1 MPGFAVQGDSGGVER
16 IHVAVDGPY
25 ADFELVGEL
34 LRGHAAPSLQQEKDG
49 QKPRGSHSTDNTC
62 QNAASDRRQTGAPL
76 LARIFVMNNALDGK
90 VALVTG
96 GGRGIGAAVALR
108 LAQDGAD
115 VALTFQQN
123 QQRADDVVEQIKVAG
138 RRAIAVQADSADPAA
153 MTAVVD
159 RVAGELGRLDI
170 LVNNAGVFLLGPLE
184 QLSLEEFEQTV
195 AVNIRAPFVA
205 SQAAVPHM
213 SAGGRI
219 INIGSNVA
227 ERAVFPGFAL
237 YAMSKTA
244 LIGLTKAL
252 GRELGPRAITVNLVN
267 PGPTDTELNPA
278 DGPNAD
284 TINGFTALGHYAAP
298 ADVAAAVAFLASADG
313 RYITGATVNVDGGFT
328 I

>member
-1 MPGFAVQGDSGGVER
+1 M
-16 IHVAVDGPY
+16 HTT
-25 ADFELVGEL
+25 L
-34 LRGHAAPSLQQEKDG
+34 HG
-49 QKPRGSHSTDNTC
+49 Q
-62 QNAASDRRQTGAPL
+62 
-76 LARIFVMNNALDGK
+76 

-108 LAQDGAD
+108 LARDGAD
-115 VALTFQQN
+115 VALTFLRN
-123 QQRADDVVEQIKVAG
+123 QERAHDVAEQIRMAG
-138 RRAIAVQADSADPAA
+138 RRTIAVQVDSADPAA
-153 MTAVVD
+153 LTAAVD

-170 LVNNAGVFLLGPLE
+170 LVNNAGAFVLGALE

-195 AVNIRAPFVA
+195 AVNVRAPFVA
-205 SQAAVPHM
+205 SQAAVRHM

-219 INIGSNVA
+219 INIGSNAA

-244 LIGLTKAL
+244 LTGLTKAL
-252 GRELGPRAITVNLVN
+252 GRELGPKAITVNLVN

-278 DGPNAD
+278 DGPNAE
-284 TINGFTALGHYAAP
+284 TINSLTALGHYAAP
-298 ADVAAAVAFLASADG
+298 ADVAAAVAFLASAEG

>member
-1 MPGFAVQGDSGGVER
+1 
-16 IHVAVDGPY
+16 
-25 ADFELVGEL
+25 
-34 LRGHAAPSLQQEKDG
+34 
-49 QKPRGSHSTDNTC
+49 
-62 QNAASDRRQTGAPL
+62 
-76 LARIFVMNNALDGK
+76 MNNALDGK

-96 GGRGIGAAVALR
+96 GSRGIGAAVALR
-108 LAQDGAD
+108 LAEEGAD

-123 QQRADDVVEQIKVAG
+123 RQRADDVVDQIKAAG
-138 RRAIAVQADSADPAA
+138 RRAVAVQADSADPE
-153 MTAVVD
+153 AVVAAVD
-159 RVAGELGRLDI
+159 RAFGELGRLDI
-170 LVNNAGVFLLGPLE
+170 LVNNAGAFLLGPLE
-184 QLSLEEFEQTV
+184 QLSLKDFEQTV
-195 AVNIRAPFVA
+195 AVNVRAPFVA
-205 SQAAVPHM
+205 SQAAVRHM
-213 SAGGRI
+213 PAGGRI

-252 GRELGPRAITVNLVN
+252 GRELGGREITVNLVN

-284 TINGFTALGHYAAP
+284 TINGYTAVGHYAAP
-298 ADVAAAVAFLASADG
+298 ADVAAAVAFLASPDG